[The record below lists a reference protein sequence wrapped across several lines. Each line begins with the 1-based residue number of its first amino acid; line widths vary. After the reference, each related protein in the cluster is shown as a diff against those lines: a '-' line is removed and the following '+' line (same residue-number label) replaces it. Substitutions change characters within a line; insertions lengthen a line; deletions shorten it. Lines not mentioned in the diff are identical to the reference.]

1 MKTIISKKQADKLR
15 ELRMKETKISEILI
29 QKVND
34 EIKVQIRKEKT
45 PIVIRRAI
53 AFSDLQWG
61 ALKVKLVSLGWT
73 LRETVSHD
81 EGHFLTLL

>member
-1 MKTIISKKQADKLR
+1 MKTITLISKKQAD
-15 ELRMKETKISEILI
+15 ELRIKETKISKILI
-29 QKVND
+29 RKVND
-34 EIKVQIRKEKT
+34 EIKAQIRKKKT
-45 PIVIRRAI
+45 PIVIHRAV

-73 LRETVSHD
+73 LRETASHD